1 MRTMSVLFGVLAAAG
16 LCAAFLLTGQAQP
29 PAGTPTA
36 GRPADDAQQAIRRAV
51 AAYADAF
58 NKGDVQAIATFWT
71 PDAEYTSEDGTPYK
85 GRDTIIALFRKFL
98 TDQKGSKMALSVKTI
113 RLISPE
119 VALGEGTSEVTAPDG
134 TVDKG
139 RFTAAWVKS
148 GGKWLMTNARDEPTE
163 EELAAGAMKGMR
175 WLIGEWLS
183 TDKDGTTAMTCK
195 PTLGGA
201 FLHLEFTAKR
211 ADGTMTVM
219 LMIGFDPVTD
229 QLKSWTFD
237 SLGGY
242 GEALWARDGNQW
254 VGQAVGVLPDGDD
267 GSTTYVIKY
276 EDDQSF
282 TLQMRDRQIGGHP
295 LPNAEVKYVRK
306 AKP

>member
-1 MRTMSVLFGVLAAAG
+1 MRTTTVLLGALAMCG

-58 NKGDVQAIATFWT
+58 NKGDVQAIAAFWA
-71 PDAEYTSEDGTPYK
+71 PDAEYTSEDGEVFK
-85 GRDTIIALFRKFL
+85 GRDAIIAMFRKFL
-98 TDQKGSKMALSVKTI
+98 TDQKGAKMALSVKAVRVLT
-113 RLISPE
+113 PE

-148 GGKWLMTNARDEPTE
+148 NGKWLLTSARDEPTE
-163 EELAAGAMKGMR
+163 AELAASAIKSMR
-175 WLIGEWLS
+175 WLIGDWLS
-183 TDKDGTTAMTCK
+183 TDKDGSTAMTCK
-195 PTLGGA
+195 PTLGGV
-201 FLHLEFTAKR
+201 FLHLDFTAKR
-211 ADGTMTVM
+211 PDGTMTVM
-219 LMIGFDPVTD
+219 MMIGFDPLTEQV
-229 QLKSWTFD
+229 KSWTFD

-242 GEALWARDGNQW
+242 GEALWSRDGHQW
-254 VGQAVGVLPDGDD
+254 LGQAVGVLPDGQD
-267 GSTTYVIKY
+267 GTTTYIIKY
-276 EDDQSF
+276 EDDHSF
-282 TLQMRDRQIGGHP
+282 TLQMRDRLVAGQP